1 MYSISAPSE
10 RIFSAAGRTIT
21 KLQASSDSA
30 NATDLNFSHDSWPA
44 VEIYVAEKGNK
55 KRKRLF
61 SSYLV
66 VSQLAVHIMLLLILY
81 MAQIL

>member
-10 RIFSAAGRTIT
+10 RIFSGAERTIT

-30 NATDLNFSHDSWPA
+30 NAAHFNFFRDSWPA
-44 VEIYVAEKGNK
+44 VEIYVAERGK
-55 KRKRLF
+55 KRKRLL

-66 VSQLAVHIMLLLILY
+66 ISQLAVPLMLRLILY
-81 MAQIL
+81 MAQLI

>member
-1 MYSISAPSE
+1 MYLISAPSE

-44 VEIYVAEKGNK
+44 VEIYVAEKGK

-66 VSQLAVHIMLLLILY
+66 VSQLAVHLMLRLILY
-81 MAQIL
+81 IAQII